1 VIRIFAEK
9 KWKMIKNRLGKSVYK
24 LIILFL
30 WGLFPLSAQKVYLYS
45 EYTGF
50 KYFKNYSYR
59 EYRSV
64 PQTTM
69 IDQNSQGI
77 IYVANQWGI
86 LEFDGASWQVI
97 QIPPMLVFSLAIDDE
112 DMIYVGG
119 RGHIGFLAPDS
130 KGVLQYMSLV
140 DQLNDNYRNFPLVWP
155 TYCVRD
161 KIYFS
166 NRNFLF
172 QWDKK
177 ENKMNVWKPRY
188 AFDNIFSLGDKFFIY
203 DDKFGLM
210 QIINGSLNPVP
221 EGKTFAGKEVEMMVP
236 YDSDGK
242 RILIGTQ
249 FDGFYL
255 YDGTQFVRFHTKA
268 DDYLRRNQ
276 LSYGIR
282 LGACPGEF
290 ALTTMLGGIVIIDS
304 HGNLKYIFNKNT
316 GLQDNHVTY
325 IFEDSQGVLW
335 LALSKGISRLEYS
348 SPFEIYDERLNL
360 PGEVLSIM
368 KHHGDLYVGTTSGL
382 YFLSSLPSRG
392 FQLVSDIS
400 NMCFSLLSIK
410 KSILVG
416 TNRGIFL
423 VQHGQHDTKQKVLE
437 TSCGVLYRS
446 PLHNHRIWVGT
457 MQGLVALRMN
467 IKNNLFQFMEEKK
480 IENTNAD
487 IRAIVEDPK
496 GNLWLS
502 TLQKGVIKV
511 DFPTDI
517 HHPVVTWY
525 NTSHGLP
532 SGGVSVFFAAGHV
545 MFTTNKGIFR
555 FDQANNKFI
564 PDRTLGDRFAS
575 GDRNAY
581 PIVADQDKNIW
592 FNSFGYNVQ
601 AIAQPDGSFFINSIP
616 FRRIPP
622 AFGPVIYPDPDDD
635 SVWFGSADG
644 LIRYNPRIKKNYQHE
659 FQAIIR
665 KVEMINK
672 KTSFFEGHQS
682 NPTNKSKPSFLTLKY
697 KHRNLHITVAAPFF
711 EDESRT
717 TYQCFLEG
725 HDKDWSSWTSE
736 THGDYPDLSP
746 GFYTFRVRAR
756 NIYEHLSSEDVFQFK
771 ILPPWYRTWWAFLC
785 YAIGFFLVIY
795 LAVKWRSRKLEQEK
809 KHLEQIINERTKEI
823 GDKNQQLEKQTLQ
836 LKNQSEQLKEMDKVK
851 SRFFANISHEFRTPL
866 TLIMG
871 PLEQILSDSKDKELK
886 QKAGLMLR
894 NSKRLLTLVNQ
905 LLELAR
911 FDSGKMTLQASL
923 QNIVSFLKS
932 IVASF
937 ESLAIQQ
944 KLELIF
950 QAEAE
955 DISLYFDSEKLERV
969 IFNLLS
975 NAIKFTPPEGK
986 IMVTVNKNLT
996 KETNFPDGSLDISVR
1011 DTGIGILESQLEHI
1025 FERFYQASGSYENQQ
1040 KGSGIGLALT
1050 KELVVLHHGEIHVR
1064 CSTGKEGKTSGTE
1077 FIVRLPMGKEHLKHG
1092 EIVDTP
1098 IPETKTPPL
1107 SIYKDKEFYEFPG
1120 LAIDTIKKEEEAVEK
1135 VGSDESDAVAE
1146 EAKGIDIE
1154 IESEIQG
1161 KNIIL
1166 VVEDSIDMRNYIK
1179 CSLEPLYQ
1187 VIEAA
1192 NGKEGIQKAREI
1204 IPDLIIS
1211 DIMMPEANGY
1221 ELLGV
1226 LKRDITTSHIPIILL
1241 TAKASEESVIQGLEI
1256 GADDYIT
1263 KPFNTKILAA
1273 RIKNLIDL
1281 RCQIQLE
1288 RKRRMALQPTEISVS
1303 SMDETFYKELQN
1315 ILEKNLT
1322 DPEFN
1327 VEQLC
1332 KKLYMGRTSLYR
1344 KILALTGEPPTQFIR
1359 SYRLQRAAQLL
1370 KAHFGNVTEV
1380 AFAVGFSNTAYFTK
1394 CFKEKFHQLPSTL
1407 HASETHG
1414 SMSQ

>member
-1 VIRIFAEK
+1 
-9 KWKMIKNRLGKSVYK
+9 MIKNRLGKSVYK

-30 WGLFPLSAQKVYLYS
+30 GVLFSLSAQKVYLYS

-59 EYRSV
+59 EYRSE
-64 PQTTM
+64 PINTM
-69 IDQNSQGI
+69 IDEDSRGC
-77 IYVANQWGI
+77 IYVANGFGV
-86 LEFDGASWQVI
+86 LEFDGASWKVI
-97 QIPPMLVFSLAIDDE
+97 RTPSALVLSLAIDD
-112 DMIYVGG
+112 DGMIYIGG
-119 RGHIGFLAPDS
+119 RSRIGFLTPDS
-130 KGVLQYMSLV
+130 KGVLQYTSLM
-140 DQLNDNYRNFPLVWP
+140 DQLNDNYKDFHNIWNI
-155 TYCVRD
+155 YCVRD
-161 KIYFS
+161 KIYFNS
-166 NRNFLF
+166 LKLLF

-177 ENKMNVWKPRY
+177 ENKMNVWKPQHSFDH
-188 AFDNIFSLGDKFFIY
+188 AFNCGEKFFVY
-203 DDKFGLM
+203 DDKVGLM
-210 QIINGSLNPVP
+210 QLINDSLKPVP

-236 YDSDGK
+236 YDSNGK

-249 FDGFYL
+249 LDGFYL
-255 YDGTQFVRFHTKA
+255 YDGTKAVRFHTKA
-268 DDYLRRNQ
+268 DDYLRKNH

-282 LGACPGEF
+282 LRSCPGEF
-290 ALTTMLGGIVIIDS
+290 ALATMLGGIVIIDS
-304 HGNLKYIFNKNT
+304 HGDFKYIFNKNA
-316 GLQDNHVTY
+316 GLQDNRVNH
-325 IFEDSQGVLW
+325 IFEDSHGNLW
-335 LALSKGISRLEYS
+335 LALNKGVSRLEYS

-360 PGEVLSIM
+360 PGWVLSIM

-382 YFLSSLPSRG
+382 YFLSSLSSKG
-392 FQLVSDIS
+392 FQQVSGIS
-400 NMCFSLLSIK
+400 NFGSSILCIK
-410 KSILVG
+410 NTILVG
-416 TNRGIFL
+416 TNKGVFQ
-423 VQHGQHDTKQKVLE
+423 VQPGQHYTKRKVSE
-437 TSCGVLYRS
+437 SSTTALYQSQRD
-446 PLHNHRIWVGT
+446 NNRIWMGT
-457 MQGLVALRMN
+457 SQGLISLYINR
-467 IKNNLFQFMEEKK
+467 KNRQWMEEKK

-487 IRAIVEDPK
+487 IRTIVEDSK
-496 GNLWLS
+496 GNLWLG
-502 TLQKGVIKV
+502 TLLKGVIKV

-517 HHPVVTWY
+517 HHPVVKWY
-525 NTSHGLP
+525 NSSHGLP
-532 SGGVSVFFAAGHV
+532 HGFVAVYFAAGHV
-545 MFTTNKGIFR
+545 MFGTEQGIFR

-564 PDRTLGDRFAS
+564 PDRTLGDRFS
-575 GDRNAY
+575 GGGRIIY
-581 PIVADQDKNIW
+581 PIVEDQNKNIW
-592 FNSFGYNVQ
+592 INSLGYYIQ
-601 AIAQPDGSFFINSIP
+601 ALSQPNGSFSLNSAP
-616 FRRIPP
+616 FRRIPYCQ
-622 AFGPVIYPDPDDD
+622 GGTIYPDPDDNT
-635 SVWFGSADG
+635 VWFGSVDG
-644 LIRYNPRIKKNYQHE
+644 LIHYDSKVKKNYQSE
-659 FQAIIR
+659 FQAVIR
-665 KVEMINK
+665 KVQLINK

-682 NPTNKSKPSFLTLKY
+682 NLTNKSKSSFLTLKY
-697 KHRNLHITVAAPFF
+697 KHRNLHIEFAAPFF

-725 HDKDWSSWTSE
+725 HDTDWSSWISE
-736 THGDYPDLSP
+736 THVDYPDLDP

-785 YAIGFFLVIY
+785 YALGFFLVFY

-809 KHLEQIINERTKEI
+809 KHLEHIIKERTKEI
-823 GDKNQQLEKQTLQ
+823 ADKNQQLEKQTLQ
-836 LKNQSEQLKEMDKVK
+836 LKDQSEQLKEMDKVK

-871 PLEQILSDSKDKELK
+871 PLEQILSDSKDKEFK
-886 QKAGLMLR
+886 QKADLMLR
-894 NSKRLLTLVNQ
+894 NSKRLLKLVNQ

-944 KLELIF
+944 KLELTF

-955 DISLYFDSEKLERV
+955 DILLYFDSEKSERV
-969 IFNLLS
+969 FFNLLS
-975 NAIKFTPPEGK
+975 NAVKFTPPCGK
-986 IMVTVNKNLT
+986 IMITVKKNLT

-1025 FERFYQASGSYENQQ
+1025 FERFYQASGSYEHQQ

-1064 CSTGKEGKTSGTE
+1064 CSTGKQGKTSGTE
-1077 FIVRLPMGKEHLKHG
+1077 FIVRLPMGREHLKPG

-1120 LAIDTIKKEEEAVEK
+1120 LAIDTIEKEEEAVEK
-1135 VGSDESDAVAE
+1135 LESDESDAVAE

-1166 VVEDSIDMRNYIK
+1166 VVEDSIDMRNYIR

-1221 ELLGV
+1221 ELLSV

-1288 RKRRMALQPTEISVS
+1288 RKRQMALQPTEISVS

-1332 KKLYMGRTSLYR
+1332 KKLYMGRTSMYR